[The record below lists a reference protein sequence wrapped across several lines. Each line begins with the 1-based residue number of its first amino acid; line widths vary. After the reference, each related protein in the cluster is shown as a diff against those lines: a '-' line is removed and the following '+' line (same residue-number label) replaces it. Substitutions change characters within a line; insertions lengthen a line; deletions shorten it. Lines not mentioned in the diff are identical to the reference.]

1 MGGISSLK
9 DAVEFFR
16 LGSTMIQIGTLN
28 YKEPSISNRLCNELK
43 YFLINS
49 KLKDIT
55 QLIGDYNE

>member
-1 MGGISSLK
+1 MGGISSVK

-43 YFLINS
+43 DFLINS
-49 KLKDIT
+49 KLNDIT
-55 QLIGDYNE
+55 QLIGNYNE